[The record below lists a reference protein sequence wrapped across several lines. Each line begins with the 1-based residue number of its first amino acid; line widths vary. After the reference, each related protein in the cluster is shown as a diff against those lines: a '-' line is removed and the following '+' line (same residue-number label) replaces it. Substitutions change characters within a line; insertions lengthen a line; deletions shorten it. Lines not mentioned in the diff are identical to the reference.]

1 MFAIHKLTPAP
12 WGNDYRLIETF
23 DTRADAEVVLA
34 ALESVNISFN
44 CYQIVDWTEP
54 KQTQIGFK

>member
-1 MFAIHKLTPAP
+1 MFAIHSITPAP
-12 WGNDYRLIETF
+12 WGDAYRLVETF
-23 DTRADAEVVLA
+23 ETKEQAEIVLK

-54 KQTQIGFK
+54 KHKEPLGF